1 MSPSFS
7 QKKKPSTTAKISI
20 YLVIALVVGV
30 DLQQIIHGVVLHGNE
45 LSSSSSSSSAK
56 APTTPSKVFTVAV
69 ATVQVVA
76 AKVVGVVAKSP
87 IAVDSRVA
95 RTARAVVDVVDVAK
109 VVVVAVDVVGVVVVT
124 TIYTGGA
131 VVEQLAV
138 ARSVLVEHERTA
150 GEIVHRF
157 GPRLG
162 RRVQVEE
169 RRLAVLEP
177 VGMGHKLAP
186 SATTGH
192 AVLGR
197 RVPPVMSGTCKYL
210 PLRGSSKPE
219 LERLRTPR
227 LRAVTFCG
235 RN

>member
-1 MSPSFS
+1 M
-7 QKKKPSTTAKISI
+7 
-20 YLVIALVVGV
+20 
-30 DLQQIIHGVVLHGNE
+30 VLHGNE
-45 LSSSSSSSSAK
+45 LASSSSSSE
-56 APTTPSKVFTVAV
+56 APTSASSPTKVFIVAV

-76 AKVVGVVAKSP
+76 AKVVGIVAKSAV
-87 IAVDSRVA
+87 AVDSRVA
-95 RTARAVVDVVDVAK
+95 RTARTVVDVVDVAK
-109 VVVVAVDVVGVVVVT
+109 VVVVAVDVVVGVVT
-124 TIYTGGA
+124 TIYTGA

-138 ARSVLVEHERTA
+138 TRAVLVEHERTA

-186 SATTGH
+186 RAATGH

-197 RVPPVMSGTCKYL
+197 
-210 PLRGSSKPE
+210 
-219 LERLRTPR
+219 
-227 LRAVTFCG
+227 
-235 RN
+235 

>member
-1 MSPSFS
+1 M
-7 QKKKPSTTAKISI
+7 
-20 YLVIALVVGV
+20 
-30 DLQQIIHGVVLHGNE
+30 VLHGNE
-45 LSSSSSSSSAK
+45 LSSSSAK
-56 APTTPSKVFTVAV
+56 APTSTPSKVFTVAV

-109 VVVVAVDVVGVVVVT
+109 VVVVAVDVVVGVAVVVT
-124 TIYTGGA
+124 TIYTGA

-186 SATTGH
+186 SAATGH

-210 PLRGSSKPE
+210 SLRGSSKTE

>member
-1 MSPSFS
+1 M
-7 QKKKPSTTAKISI
+7 
-20 YLVIALVVGV
+20 
-30 DLQQIIHGVVLHGNE
+30 VLHGNE
-45 LSSSSSSSSAK
+45 LSSSSSSSAK

-109 VVVVAVDVVGVVVVT
+109 VVVAVDVVGVVVVT

-210 PLRGSSKPE
+210 PLRGLSKPE